1 MARPP
6 EAPAR
11 ATRGRTPARDSPG
24 DAAGPEAPG
33 AAAGP
38 ASGAGGDEPART
50 DVVATDGRT
59 IGRRAHLTRRR
70 FLDTTLE
77 LLEEKGALDLKVID
91 IAREAGS
98 STATFYQY
106 FEHVDAAL
114 LALSEEAGRDLE
126 TVNELARGEWMS
138 ATGLEETRRFAAAF
152 IEYWDAHKAILR
164 VRNLRSEEGDPRFRA
179 LRLDANAA
187 IMAEFTAK
195 IHAAQTEGRVSKRL
209 NSYTAAGAMISVLE
223 RMAAF
228 HVEFER
234 RGVSRRAL
242 IETVARI
249 VLQTLSGYDPL

>member
-1 MARPP
+1 MALPP
-6 EAPAR
+6 EAAAPTVSAS
-11 ATRGRTPARDSPG
+11 TKKP
-24 DAAGPEAPG
+24 AAGPRAAKGGKPRGDKAAP
-33 AAAGP
+33 ADGP
-38 ASGAGGDEPART
+38 DAREPG

-70 FLDTTLE
+70 FLDTTLD
-77 LLEEKGALDLKVID
+77 LLEQNGALDLKVID
-91 IAREAGS
+91 VAREAGS

-114 LALSEEAGRDLE
+114 LALTEEAGQDLE

-138 ATGLEETRRFAAAF
+138 STGLEEARRFTAAF

-164 VRNLRSEEGDPRFRA
+164 VRNLRSEEGDARFRV

-187 IMAEFTAK
+187 IMREFIAK
-195 IHAAQTEGRVSKRL
+195 IHTAQAEGRVSKRL

-242 IETVARI
+242 IETVSRI
-249 VLQTLSGYDPL
+249 VLQTLCGYDPL